1 MSSFQLRHRT
11 FQRFAIRMTGPRVVV
26 TLVLSQFFIHVSGCL
41 IDGRDDC
48 SRRGIRLLAHM
59 NGIRGKAHVAL
70 LAFLHFCEADS
81 LELAADRPRALPSV
95 QLSQCCVRS
104 RFLKT
109 YRSLTSPSIRLPRKF
124 SRICSERNTEIG
136 RAHV

>member
-70 LAFLHFCEADS
+70 LAFSHFCEADS
-81 LELAADRPRALPSV
+81 LELLLTVRGHYQASNCPSV
-95 QLSQCCVRS
+95 AFGADS
-104 RFLKT
+104 
-109 YRSLTSPSIRLPRKF
+109 
-124 SRICSERNTEIG
+124 
-136 RAHV
+136 